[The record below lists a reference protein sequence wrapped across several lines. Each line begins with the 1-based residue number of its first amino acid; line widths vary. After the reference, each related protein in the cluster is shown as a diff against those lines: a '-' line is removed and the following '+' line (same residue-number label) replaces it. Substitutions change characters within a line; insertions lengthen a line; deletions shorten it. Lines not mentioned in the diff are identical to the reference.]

1 MLTPKQLWL
10 FEQLGEDPSAEKE
23 VRLRHRLCVEQY
35 GSVKN
40 FTTWLTKRMYRKWE
54 LDRCRN
60 TTPYLG
66 D

>member
-1 MLTPKQLWL
+1 MLTAKQLWL
-10 FEQLGEDPSAEKE
+10 FEQLGESPADEHE

-35 GSVKN
+35 GSVKD
-40 FTTWLTKRMYRKWE
+40 FTRWLTKRLYRKWE
-54 LDRCRN
+54 LDRSRT

>member
-1 MLTPKQLWL
+1 MLTPKQQWL
-10 FEQLGEDPSAEKE
+10 FKQLGEAMDDEKE

-35 GSVKN
+35 GSVKD
-40 FTTWLTKRMYRKWE
+40 FTRWLTKRLYRKWE

>member
-10 FEQLGEDPSAEKE
+10 FNQLGEDPAQEKD
-23 VRLRHRLCVEQY
+23 VRLNHRLCVEQF
-35 GSVKN
+35 GAVKN
-40 FTTWLTKRMYRKWE
+40 FTTWLTKRLYRKWE
-54 LDRCRN
+54 LDRRRN

>member
-10 FEQLGEDPSAEKE
+10 FEQLGEDPAAEKE

-54 LDRCRN
+54 LDRCTN

>member
-1 MLTPKQLWL
+1 MLTPKQQWL
-10 FEQLGEDPSAEKE
+10 YKQLGEPLDDEKE

-35 GSVKN
+35 GAVKN

-54 LDRCRN
+54 LDRCN
-60 TTPYLG
+60 NATPYLG

>member
-1 MLTPKQLWL
+1 MLTAKQQWL
-10 FEQLGEDPSAEKE
+10 FAQLGESPADEHE
-23 VRLRHRLCVEQY
+23 IRLRHRLCVEQY

-40 FTTWLTKRMYRKWE
+40 FTTWLTKRLYRKWE

>member
-1 MLTPKQLWL
+1 MLTAKQQWL
-10 FEQLGEDPSAEKE
+10 FDQLGESPADEHE

-40 FTTWLTKRMYRKWE
+40 FTTWLTKRLYRKWE
-54 LDRCRN
+54 LDRRRN